1 LRYLLPPLQSF
12 HDCSK
17 IFPVNKPPTA
27 SKLQKLREKR
37 DQIEAQIRTVSARER
52 TQSRKDDTRKK
63 IIAGA
68 LALHHAAKNPDD
80 AFTKKLMRLLD
91 EYVVKPH
98 ERALFN
104 LPPLPNMND
113 DTSQTARSANDADG
127 ERVKPS
133 ASLKTNFD
141 EGKKTGR

>member
-1 LRYLLPPLQSF
+1 
-12 HDCSK
+12 
-17 IFPVNKPPTA
+17 VNKPPAA

-37 DQIEAQIRTVSARER
+37 DHIEAQIRAVSARER

-104 LPPLPNMND
+104 LPPLPNIND
-113 DTSQTARSANDADG
+113 DASQTARPANDADG
-127 ERVKPS
+127 ERVKTP
-133 ASLKTNFD
+133 ASLKPNFD
-141 EGKKTGR
+141 EGKKAGR